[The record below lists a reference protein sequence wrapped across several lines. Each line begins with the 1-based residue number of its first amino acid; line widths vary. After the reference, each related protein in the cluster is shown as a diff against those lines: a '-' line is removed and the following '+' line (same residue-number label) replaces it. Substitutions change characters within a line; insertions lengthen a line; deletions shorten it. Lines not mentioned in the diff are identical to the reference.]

1 MDKRISRM
9 GATCKLKK
17 TTFAAV
23 KHTVILPDCKS
34 MQIRNLLIHYVLT
47 GEILPMG
54 EDAPSDVRVT
64 ASALRTIFDAVRA
77 RSADDCVV
85 RVDVRDCG
93 AAFRFMMALL
103 AATPG
108 RWLLTGTPRLLQR
121 PIEELVDV
129 LQGMGA
135 HMHKEADGWLIQGR
149 KLYAD
154 TLTVDCTRT
163 GQYAS
168 ALLLTAPLTGLQCL
182 HLLPAE
188 VPSASY
194 IQMTRQMIPWAV
206 DIPELPFRRMPQG
219 GLADWSS
226 ALFVYACAMLHP
238 GHTFR
243 MPGLTLESIQ
253 GDSVID
259 EWFRAMGVKS
269 WEEDL
274 GVEIVAEPVGAP
286 LQRAFPVADHPDV
299 VPVMAALACLLPADF
314 RFEGVRNLA
323 YKESNRVR
331 ALAGQL
337 APFADIILSEDVLRV
352 TGKDRSQWLSAPY
365 VFKTLGD
372 HRLAMAFLLFG
383 RDAQLDD
390 VACMEKS
397 WGTLWRQLPELGL

>member
-1 MDKRISRM
+1 MKY
-9 GATCKLKK
+9 
-17 TTFAAV
+17 
-23 KHTVILPDCKS
+23 TVILPDCKS
-34 MQIRNLLIHYVLT
+34 MQIRNLLIHYVLM
-47 GEILPMG
+47 GDVLPVG
-54 EDAPSDVRVT
+54 EDSPSDVRVT
-64 ASALRTIFDAVRA
+64 ASALRTIRDAVRA
-77 RSADDCVV
+77 GEAGDSVT

-103 AATPG
+103 TATPG
-108 RWLLTGTPRLLQR
+108 RWLLTGTSRLLQR

-129 LQGMGA
+129 LRGVGA
-135 HMHKEADGWLIQGR
+135 HMHKEADGWLIQGC
-149 KLYAD
+149 KLRAD

-168 ALLLTAPLTGLQCL
+168 ALLLIAPLTGLRCL

-206 DIPELPFRRMPQG
+206 DVPELPFQRMPLG

-238 GHTFR
+238 GHFFR
-243 MPGLTLESIQ
+243 IPGLTMESIQ

-259 EWFRAMGVKS
+259 KWFCAMGVRS
-269 WEEDL
+269 REEEQ

-299 VPVMAALACLLPADF
+299 VPVMAALACLLPAEF

-337 APFADIILSEDVLRV
+337 APFADIFLSENMLCV
-352 TGKDRSQWLSAPY
+352 TGKDRSQWPSAPY

-383 RDAQLDD
+383 RESQLDD
-390 VACMEKS
+390 VTCMEKS
-397 WGTLWRQLPELGL
+397 WGTLWRQLPELVPLTV